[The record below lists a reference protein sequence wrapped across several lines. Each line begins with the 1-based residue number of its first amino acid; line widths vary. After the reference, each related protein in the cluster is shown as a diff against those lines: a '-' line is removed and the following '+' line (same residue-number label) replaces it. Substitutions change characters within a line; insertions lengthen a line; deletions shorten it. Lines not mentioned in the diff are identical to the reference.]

1 MKEFVVNIP
10 EGYEID
16 KENSTFEKIVFKKVK
31 EEPKRWRDDE
41 TQNLHGCYV
50 SNFCQIESVDV
61 SNVSCNY
68 NTFANR
74 KQAKRAIAEAR
85 ISQIMANDKRFGGVV
100 TDEEWEDDTTPKYV
114 IYRDGKKVGV
124 DEWYVYYHFLSF
136 HTRKQRGLFM
146 EENMDLIKDYFMID

>member
-1 MKEFVVNIP
+1 MDKKEIKITVP

-16 KENSTFEKIVFKKVK
+16 KENSTLEKIVFKKI
-31 EEPKRWRDDE
+31 EKRWRDDE
-41 TQNLHGCYV
+41 SQIIHGYYISDFCHIASINP
-50 SNFCQIESVDV
+50 SNAP
-61 SNVSCNY
+61 CNY
-68 NTFANR
+68 NVFAAE

-85 ISQIMANDKRFGGVV
+85 ISQIMINDKRFGGVV

>member
-41 TQNLHGCYV
+41 TQILHGYYISDFCHIENV
-50 SNFCQIESVDV
+50 HPSNTP
-61 SNVSCNY
+61 CNY
-68 NTFANR
+68 NVFATE

-85 ISQIMANDKRFGGVV
+85 ISQIIENDKRFGGVV
-100 TDEEWEDDTTPKYV
+100 TDEEWQDETTPKYV
-114 IYRDGKKVGV
+114 IYRDGKKVSA
-124 DEWYVYYHFLSF
+124 DTWCVYYHFLSF
-136 HTRKQRGLFM
+136 HTREQRGLFM
-146 EENMDLIKDYFMID
+146 EENMDLIKDYFML